1 MSRAEKGMD
10 MLSKLPPR
18 ERQIVDILY
27 QQGPL
32 PVADISDALPDQLS
46 GSALRTMLKRLEDKG
61 YVQRSDSDRGYVYS
75 PVLSDTAAKKSAL
88 SEIVKVFFNG
98 SPASAASALLG
109 MSEKLKDNELDELE
123 AMIARARK
131 AKGGK

>member
-1 MSRAEKGMD
+1 

-27 QQGPL
+27 QQGAL
-32 PVADISDALPDQLS
+32 SVADISDALPDQIS

-61 YVQRSDSDRGYVYS
+61 YVRRTDSERGFVYS
-75 PVLSDTAAKKSAL
+75 PVLSDSVAKKSAL
-88 SEIVKVFFNG
+88 SEIVRVFFNG

-109 MSEKLKDNELDELE
+109 MSDKLDTDQLDELE
-123 AMIARARK
+123 QMIARARA

>member
-1 MSRAEKGMD
+1 

-61 YVQRSDSDRGYVYS
+61 YVQRIQSDRGFLYS
-75 PVLSDTAAKKSAL
+75 PVLSDTVAKKSAL

-109 MSEKLKDNELDELE
+109 MSERLKDNELDELE